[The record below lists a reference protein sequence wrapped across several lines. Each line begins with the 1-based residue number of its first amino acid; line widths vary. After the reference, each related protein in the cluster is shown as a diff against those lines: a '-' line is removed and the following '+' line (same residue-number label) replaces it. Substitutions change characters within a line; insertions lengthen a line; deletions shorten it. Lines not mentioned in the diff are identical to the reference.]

1 MESGFGGGADRKGR
15 EKMKCYSFGSV
26 PVDLH
31 PGWPRLWETLCCYL
45 SHTRLTF
52 PAAVL
57 VTDNLQAC
65 SGVASGLQALGNSQV
80 LSKPDIPDLVPDQ
93 MTLSWGGGR
102 GGIKGN
108 AL

>member
-1 MESGFGGGADRKGR
+1 M
-15 EKMKCYSFGSV
+15 
-26 PVDLH
+26 
-31 PGWPRLWETLCCYL
+31 
-45 SHTRLTF
+45 
-52 PAAVL
+52 
-57 VTDNLQAC
+57 
-65 SGVASGLQALGNSQV
+65 